1 MASASA
7 ASATVAAPTAT
18 TATFALRAGLIHD
31 QRPAE
36 EFLTVESRDG
46 FFGFRVVLNL
56 REAKST
62 RLTGE
67 AIAKQSERIG
77 LYASFRKQR
86 LHFLF
91 RSFER

>member
-7 ASATVAAPTAT
+7 ASATVAAPTAS

-31 QRPAE
+31 QRPTQ

-46 FFGFRVVLNL
+46 FFGFRVILNL
-56 REAKST
+56 REAKPT